1 MFLPI
6 LCFIGVIIQF
16 QIEIEFAGKFENFE
30 KVNSNYYKRNLMKKI
45 NTALWV
51 PIVVVGVN
59 NSFQRI
65 LLHKST
71 ILVPTIVSDIKKLYQ
86 LRFWAIFERFLGDF
100 AYFVIFQSI

>member
-1 MFLPI
+1 MLSI
-6 LCFIGVIIQF
+6 LFPLKKEMTLLSKPDNTF
-16 QIEIEFAGKFENFE
+16 RA
-30 KVNSNYYKRNLMKKI
+30 KRNMYG
-45 NTALWV
+45 WV